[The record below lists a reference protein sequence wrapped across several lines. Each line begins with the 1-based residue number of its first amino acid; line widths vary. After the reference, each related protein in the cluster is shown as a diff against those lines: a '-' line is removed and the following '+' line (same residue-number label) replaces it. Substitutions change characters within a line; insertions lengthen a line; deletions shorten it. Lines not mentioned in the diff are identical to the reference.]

1 MVHAE
6 IHFRSEVQDQYGRGV
21 SRSARPLALPLQV
34 ADGPAPLRHRVA
46 DAVVAEL
53 RSGRLRPGDALPSTR
68 VLATTLGV
76 SRGPVVA
83 AYDELAAAG
92 FLLSRA
98 GSGAVV
104 APGADRAAAAGAVT
118 HVTPCAEPN
127 ASEDRSAT
135 AQPRWDLRPGRPDTS
150 LIDGSAWRRAWRHA
164 GSAVP
169 GNDAGA
175 GPDHH
180 RLREVLADHLRRSRG
195 VAVDPVDLLV
205 VPGVGA
211 SLRALP
217 APLGMVGRTVA
228 LEDPG
233 YAEAWTAFSAE
244 GARVAPVAVDPDGL
258 DPALLPR
265 STVATYVTPSH
276 QYPLG
281 ARMPVA
287 RRVQLLEW
295 AARTGGT
302 VVEDDYDGE
311 FRYDVS
317 PLPALRSL
325 PGAEEHVVYV
335 GTASKLLAPSLR
347 VAWLAPPAHLRE
359 PLRLELESRGLVVNE
374 ATGLAL
380 AEFVASGALAAHHA
394 RVTRT
399 YAARRAA
406 LVRGVGRHLPEAALE
421 GVDAGLHVVLRLPDD
436 VDDHEVVDALL
447 TRGLAASPL
456 SAYAM
461 QAQVK
466 GLVLCYAGLPETAAD
481 AAARTLAEVVSTG
494 A

>member
-1 MVHAE
+1 MPRA
-6 IHFRSEVQDQYGRGV
+6 
-21 SRSARPLALPLQV
+21 ARPVEVVLDV
-34 ADGPAPLRHRVA
+34 AEGPAPLRHRIA

-53 RSGRLRPGDALPSTR
+53 RAGRLRPGDTLPSTR
-68 VLATTLGV
+68 ALAAALRL

-92 FLLSRA
+92 FVVSRA

-104 APGADRAAAAGAVT
+104 APGADRAAAAGAET
-118 HVTPCAEPN
+118 HVHTPRAERPGPD
-127 ASEDRSAT
+127 SPVDAT
-135 AQPRWDLRPGRPDTS
+135 PRWDLRPGRPDTS
-150 LIDGSAWRRAWRHA
+150 LVDPAAWRRAWRAA
-164 GSAVP
+164 GSVVP

-175 GPDHH
+175 GPPHA
-180 RLREVLADHLRRSRG
+180 RLRRVLAEHLRRSRG
-195 VAVDPVDLLV
+195 VAVDPDDLLV

-217 APLGMVGRTVA
+217 AALGLVGATVA

-233 YAEAWTAFSAE
+233 YVEAWTAFSRE
-244 GARVAPVAVDPDGL
+244 GARVVGVPVDGDGL
-258 DPALLPR
+258 DPATLPR
-265 STVATYVTPSH
+265 GAAAVYVTPSH

-281 ARMPVA
+281 ARMPVT

-295 AARTGGT
+295 ARRTDGL
-302 VVEDDYDGE
+302 VLEDDYDGE

-325 PGAEEHVVYV
+325 AGAEDHVVYI
-335 GTASKLLAPSLR
+335 GTASKLVAPSLR
-347 VAWLAPPAHLRE
+347 VAWVAPPRRLRGS
-359 PLRLELESRGLVVNE
+359 LSVELEGRGLVVNE

-380 AEFVASGALAAHHA
+380 AEFVASGALSAHHA

-406 LVRGVGRHLPEAALE
+406 LVAAAARHLPGAVLE
-421 GVDAGLHVVLRLPDD
+421 GVEAGLHVVLRLPDD
-436 VDDHEVVDALL
+436 LDDLDVVTRLAR
-447 TRGLAASPL
+447 RGLAASPL
-456 SAYAM
+456 SAYAVD
-461 QAQVK
+461 APVR

-481 AAARTLAEVVSTG
+481 DAVRVLAGELAPPV
-494 A
+494 